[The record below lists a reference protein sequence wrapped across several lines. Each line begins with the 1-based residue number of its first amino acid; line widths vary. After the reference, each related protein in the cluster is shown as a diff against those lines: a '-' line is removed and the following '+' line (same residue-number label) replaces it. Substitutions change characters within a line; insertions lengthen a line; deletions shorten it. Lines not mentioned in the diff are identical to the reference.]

1 VLFAKTVLVQADKD
15 AEVSAL
21 MQQMEDV
28 NKDCKEKRSQLD
40 LMASQL
46 QTAQTAN
53 SELQRELADSRVR
66 FLVELKE
73 KGNMVLFI

>member
-53 SELQRELADSRVR
+53 SELQRELADSRVS